1 MGAISG
7 TWSARH
13 RQYAFPA
20 QGGNGSTVSEMS
32 STVVRAEKMAA
43 GGDAIARLD
52 DGRVA
57 FVHGALPGELVEI
70 EVVQAKKDFVR
81 GEVLQVIEPSNHRV
95 APPCPAHTAGCGGCP
110 WQHVSPDVQ
119 LALKAAV
126 VIEALKR
133 TGKISDP
140 VVEIGSTVPAWA
152 YRTTLRLAAG
162 ADGRLGLRG
171 RSSHDVIE
179 LDGCPVSHPLL
190 QQLLETIHVRGEG
203 EVSLRVSIAT
213 SQRTAWIVEGDVEL
227 FDLPGDISV
236 GKDAT
241 VSEVVAG
248 QRLRISAASFFQS
261 GPEAA
266 ELLVGAV
273 RQACSDLDQ
282 IDSLVDAYG
291 GVGLFACAVEATKT
305 TIIESSPSACADA
318 KVNLAG
324 RPAKI
329 LCSSVEQWTPRHADL
344 VIADPSRSGLGK
356 QAVRVLS
363 ETRAPRMILVS
374 CDPVSLAR
382 DAGLLREAGYDHIRS
397 TVYDLFPQTH
407 HVEVVTAF
415 ERRQS
420 AL

>member
-1 MGAISG
+1 M
-7 TWSARH
+7 
-13 RQYAFPA
+13 
-20 QGGNGSTVSEMS
+20 ST
-32 STVVRAEKMAA
+32 TVVRAEKMAA

-57 FVHGALPGELVEI
+57 FVRGALPGELVEI

-81 GEVLQVIEPSNHRV
+81 GEVLAVVEPSSLRV
-95 APPCPAHTAGCGGCP
+95 VPPCPAHAAGCGGCP
-110 WQHVSPDVQ
+110 WQHIAPDAQ

-133 TGKISDP
+133 TGKVSDP
-140 VVEIGSTVPAWA
+140 DVDIGSAVPAWS

-162 ADGRLGLRG
+162 GGGRLGLRS

-179 LDGCPVSHPLL
+179 LDGCPVSHLL
-190 QQLLETIHVRGEG
+190 LEQLLETIHVSGEG
-203 EVSLRVSIAT
+203 EVSLRVSVAT
-213 SQRTAWIVEGDVEL
+213 GERTAWIVEGDVEL
-227 FDLPGDISV
+227 FDLPSDVAV
-236 GKDAT
+236 GRDAA
-241 VSEVVAG
+241 VHEVVAG

-261 GPEAA
+261 GPAAA

-273 RQACSDLDQ
+273 RQACSDLGQ

-291 GVGLFACAVEATKT
+291 GVGLFACAIEATKT

-318 KVNLAG
+318 TFNLAD

-329 LCSSVEQWTPRHADL
+329 LCSTVEQWTPRHADL

-356 QAVRVLS
+356 KAVEVLTATS
-363 ETRAPRMILVS
+363 APRMILVS

-382 DAGLLREAGYDHIRS
+382 DAGLLREAGYDHIHS

-407 HVEVVTAF
+407 HVEVVTTF
-415 ERRQS
+415 ERRHS
-420 AL
+420 AP